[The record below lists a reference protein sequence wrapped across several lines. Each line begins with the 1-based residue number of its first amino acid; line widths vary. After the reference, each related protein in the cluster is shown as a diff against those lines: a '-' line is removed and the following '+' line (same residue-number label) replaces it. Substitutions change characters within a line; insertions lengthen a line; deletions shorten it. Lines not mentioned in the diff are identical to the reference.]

1 MITGSER
8 DQNIIALVDKL
19 LEMEKR
25 QEQVFSY
32 SIAKAITAIAER
44 IEMLVKE
51 ASNAGNWVDKA

>member
-1 MITGSER
+1 MITGIER
-8 DQNIIALVDKL
+8 DKTIVALVDKL
-19 LEMEKR
+19 LELEKR

-51 ASNAGNWVDKA
+51 ASNAGN